1 MQKKINFE
9 IDYDFARKEYDI
21 KKDIEHCNWGQTYTF
36 DIIPCFHKD

>member
-21 KKDIEHCNWGQTYTF
+21 KKDIESRKK
-36 DIIPCFHKD
+36 I